1 MAKKEAEKEGNP
13 FAGDI
18 YHGKRHTVSLSI
30 HSGDA
35 DESEWHDLD
44 FRSDV
49 DGSKEALF
57 DYLRRSFG
65 EDIEIKDVGA
75 NTFRVS
81 DPLFPSGECFRDYK
95 IS

>member
-1 MAKKEAEKEGNP
+1 MAKKEAAKEGSQ

-18 YHGKRHTVSLSI
+18 YHGKRHTISLSI

-35 DESEWHDLD
+35 SDSEWHDLD
-44 FRSDV
+44 IRSDV

-65 EDIEIKDVGA
+65 EDVEIEDIGN

-81 DPLFPSGECFRDYK
+81 DPLFPNGDCVRDYK
-95 IS
+95 LS